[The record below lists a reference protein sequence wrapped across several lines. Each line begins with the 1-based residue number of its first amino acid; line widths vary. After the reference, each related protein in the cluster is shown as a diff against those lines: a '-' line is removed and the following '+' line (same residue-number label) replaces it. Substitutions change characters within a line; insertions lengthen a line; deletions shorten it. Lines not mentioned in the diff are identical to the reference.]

1 MLHVSFPVFFLKKF
15 HLVLQLLIEL
25 SGVHSLAIDDLLNLP
40 QLLTCL
46 LFEQVEPLV
55 HPVFRIVQSLINEG
69 FELVP
74 DHLGHL
80 SVAVLDVRFHVH
92 VQQTIG

>member
-1 MLHVSFPVFFLKKF
+1 MLHIGFPVFFLEQF

-25 SGVHSLAIDDLLNLP
+25 SGVHSLAIDDLFNLP

-55 HPVFRIVQSLINEG
+55 HPVLRIVQSLVYKG

-80 SVAVLDVRFHVH
+80 PVAVLNVRLHVH
-92 VQQTIG
+92 V